1 MEKTVVNGLV
11 IKQINYGEADRILH
25 IFTQEL
31 GIVSA
36 LAKGARKYKSHQG
49 GAAQL
54 LYYCQF
60 TLATGKNM
68 YSLQGASVLESFF
81 DLSYDIEKLALCNY
95 LFDIT
100 AAFVQEQLPD
110 RPVLS
115 LLLNTLYILKSKQ
128 RPLPLVKAVY
138 ELKLLSLSG
147 FHAGCNVCCNCGADG
162 PPAAFLCSAGGAVC
176 NECAT
181 PDAAALT
188 PATLAALRYIL
199 AEDADK
205 IFSFSLPEEALAQLA
220 AISEKF
226 LLYHAEKNFS
236 SLTYYKQMID
246 ETTV

>member
-25 IFTQEL
+25 IFTEEL

-60 TLATGKNM
+60 TLAPGKSM
-68 YSLQGASVLESFF
+68 YSLQGASVLKSFF

-115 LLLNTLYILKSKQ
+115 LLLNTLYILKSKA
-128 RPLPLVKAVY
+128 RPLPLIKAVF

-147 FHAGCNVCCNCGADG
+147 FHAGCDNCCKCSADG
-162 PPAAFLCSAGGAVC
+162 PLAAFLCSAGGVVC
-176 NECAT
+176 ADCTT
-181 PDAAALT
+181 PDAAALA
-188 PATLAALRYIL
+188 PPTLAALRYIL
-199 AEDADK
+199 AEGADK
-205 IFSFSLPEEALAQLA
+205 IFSFSLPQEALAQLA

-226 LLYHAEKNFS
+226 LLYHAEKSFP

-246 ETTV
+246 